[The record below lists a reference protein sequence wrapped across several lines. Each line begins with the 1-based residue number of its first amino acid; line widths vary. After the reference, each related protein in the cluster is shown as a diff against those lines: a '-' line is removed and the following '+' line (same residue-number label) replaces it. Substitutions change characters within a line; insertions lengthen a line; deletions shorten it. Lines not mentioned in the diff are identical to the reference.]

1 MQEELERLEQQHR
14 ALTDLIFRD
23 LPDPLFLATVR
34 EPTRV
39 LDCGHGSGAWVV
51 EVAES
56 YPDCEVKLPWC
67 IARTAHADSVQV
79 IGIDFS
85 PIMNPDDIPD
95 NLHLQVRTI
104 PFFRCSLGGRPPE

>member
-56 YPDCEVKLPWC
+56 YPDCEAKLLGV
-67 IARTAHADSVQV
+67 SQV
-79 IGIDFS
+79 PLVLTPS
-85 PIMNPDDIPD
+85 
-95 NLHLQVRTI
+95 R
-104 PFFRCSLGGRPPE
+104 SLASTFLPS